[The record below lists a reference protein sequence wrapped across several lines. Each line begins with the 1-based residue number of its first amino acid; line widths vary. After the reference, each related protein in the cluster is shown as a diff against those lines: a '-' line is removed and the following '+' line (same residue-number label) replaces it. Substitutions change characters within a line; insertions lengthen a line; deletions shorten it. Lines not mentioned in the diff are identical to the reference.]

1 MPQHARLALATATA
15 LSLATGLLALGP
27 VAPQAS
33 AAVAKHYDDFNGDGY
48 RDIAY
53 GGAPGL
59 GVLGGAVTITY
70 GTARGLDTSRTQ
82 TIHQNSPGV
91 PGANEEDD
99 QFGTSMAS
107 ADLNKDGYADL
118 VVGNPTEHVGDYEYR
133 GSLTILWGSS
143 SGLSGGRT
151 LPVKNVSNSH
161 YGNDVATGDF
171 NGDGSPDVAAVGGSD
186 TWLYRGAFSKSG
198 GRGTISRI
206 DKEGA
211 GWYSAGLAA
220 GRVTG
225 DGKTDLVITGIQ
237 AYGTE
242 WKVRAWFL
250 KGTSGGLSSG
260 ASKTLAAGYDSFGI
274 NAVIGD
280 FDKDGYGDIAI
291 GEPDESSGKG
301 AVNIWYGASSGPSG
315 TRSAK
320 FTQASSGVAGTPEAE
335 DNFAYAL
342 SAADSNGDGYADLAV
357 GVPHED
363 VRGMEDQ
370 GTVHVFRGGSGGLSG
385 SRSLLVPQTVAGAA
399 PRNYESFGHSLRLR
413 DVNADGRADL
423 AVAAA
428 TVDRLLPGSPTGPT
442 AEGSYPLP
450 GVDGSF
456 VD

>member
-1 MPQHARLALATATA
+1 MRRTTTATA
-15 LSLATGLLALGP
+15 VL
-27 VAPQAS
+27 
-33 AAVAKHYDDFNGDGY
+33 AAVAAVALVPVQSSAAAPYRGANTTAVQDDFDGDGY

-53 GGAPGL
+53 QGAPGL

-70 GTARGLDTSRTQ
+70 GGPGGLDTSHTQ

-91 PGANEEDD
+91 PGVNEEDD
-99 QFGTSMAS
+99 QFGVSMAS

-118 VVGNPTEHVGDYEYR
+118 VVGNPSEHVGEYEYR
-133 GSLTILWGSS
+133 GSLIILWGSS
-143 SGLSGGRT
+143 SGLSGGKT

-171 NGDGSPDVAAVGGSD
+171 NGDGSPDVAAVGGGD
-186 TWLYRGAFSKSG
+186 TWLYRGAFTKSG
-198 GRGTISRI
+198 DRGTISRI
-206 DKEGA
+206 DKEGG
-211 GWYSAGLAA
+211 GWYSSTLAA

-225 DGKTDLVITGIQ
+225 DGKTDLVITGVQ

-260 ASKTLAAGYDSFGI
+260 ASKTLAIGPDAFGI

-320 FTQASSGVAGTPEAE
+320 FTQSSSGIAGTPEAE

-357 GVPHED
+357 GIPHED

-370 GTVHVFRGGSGGLSG
+370 GAVHVLRGGSGGLSG
-385 SRSLLVPQTVAGAA
+385 SRSILVPQTVGGTAA
-399 PRNYESFGHSLRLR
+399 RDYESFGHSLRLR
-413 DVNADGRADL
+413 DVDADGRADL
-423 AVAAA
+423 AIAAA
-428 TVDRLLPGSPTGPT
+428 TADRLLPGSPTGPT